1 PPPPPPAIRGIISG
15 ALLAVLTL
23 TAAPPAE
30 AQTVRTYTFT
40 ATNDAG
46 DRDPVA
52 PGLQVDEGDTVTLT
66 LTVSGVTSGEAG
78 WSSTPFSG
86 TATAGDDYQVGI
98 GSGHGA
104 FRASAVVAGDR
115 DLFQAV
121 TYSITNDTMPEPD
134 ETIIAPVPVVT
145 GSLNPDTYTT
155 TSTDI
160 TITIRQ
166 NDGYV
171 DPNAPVADNPA
182 ARAARLEAPAAALA
196 RSVGQLAVDAIT
208 QRVDGAG
215 RLGLWGSGGYVSA
228 EGEHDGVD
236 YDGDTSAFH
245 LGMDTTWRD
254 GLIGIAAAN
263 SAGDLD
269 FTANGM
275 TSTLETNVTSIHPYL
290 ARRLNNAQLW
300 TTVGYGSG
308 EAELKEPG
316 GANITT
322 DLTVL
327 TAAFN
332 IAHAPGDMLSAQ
344 VGALYSRA
352 ALDEVAGPPGLSK
365 VTVHTMRINAAG
377 EVGWRHDNWRP
388 FLTVNLRHDA
398 GDGDVGSAGDLGG
411 GVEWQTPTAILRLS
425 GATHFAGDGAEE
437 DRLTFTARQNAGRLN
452 LGINLGVANGMDT
465 ANLLSGEWRF

>member
-1 PPPPPPAIRGIISG
+1 SANFTVSMSNASMAAVTVAYTVTGAVADSGSVAIPAGQTSG
-15 ALLAVLTL
+15 SIAITIPATAV
-23 TAAPPAE
+23 AE
-30 AQTVRTYTFT
+30 
-40 ATNDAG
+40 G
-46 DRDPVA
+46 E
-52 PGLQVDEGDTVTLT
+52 EGMLTVTLT
-66 LTVSGVTSGEAG
+66 GVTVASGG
-78 WSSTPFSG
+78 G
-86 TATAGDDYQVGI
+86 TAMLGAATSATVTVTSDD
-98 GSGHGA
+98 A
-104 FRASAVVAGDR
+104 
-115 DLFQAV
+115 
-121 TYSITNDTMPEPD
+121 D
-134 ETIIAPVPVVT
+134 E
-145 GSLNPDTYTT
+145 
-155 TSTDI
+155 
-160 TITIRQ
+160 
-166 NDGYV
+166 
-171 DPNAPVADNPA
+171 
-182 ARAARLEAPAAALA
+182 RAARLEAPLAAAA
-196 RSVGQLAVDAIT
+196 RGIGQLAANAVA
-208 QRVDGAG
+208 RRANFAG
-215 RLGLWGSGGYVSA
+215 QNFNAETLAAAYLAGGHKAPAELLRQSGFSLAHGDSGLNIWGGGDYIAA
-228 EGEHDGVD
+228 EGDHNGIT
-236 YDGDTSAFH
+236 YDGDTTAFH

-269 FTANGM
+269 FTANGV

-300 TTVGYGSG
+300 TTIGYGSG
-308 EAELKEPG
+308 EAELKEP

-332 IAHAPGDMLSAQ
+332 IAHAPGDMLRAQ

-365 VTVHTMRINAAG
+365 VTVHTLRINAAG
-377 EVGWRHDNWRP
+377 EVGWSHDNWRP
-388 FLTVNLRHDA
+388 FVTVSLRHDA

-452 LGINLGVANGMDT
+452 LGLNLTADNGLNT

>member
-1 PPPPPPAIRGIISG
+1 M
-15 ALLAVLTL
+15 
-23 TAAPPAE
+23 
-30 AQTVRTYTFT
+30 
-40 ATNDAG
+40 
-46 DRDPVA
+46 
-52 PGLQVDEGDTVTLT
+52 DEGDSITFTLSFNSGGRLAEFGPIPLSGTVT
-66 LTVSGVTSGEAG
+66 A
-78 WSSTPFSG
+78 
-86 TATAGDDYQVGI
+86 DDYTCGTPTSCGLLLRQ
-98 GSGHGA
+98 
-104 FRASAVVAGDR
+104 GDTSNR
-115 DLFQAV
+115 DSLQLI
-121 TYSITNDTMPEPD
+121 YSITDDATAEPD
-134 ETIIAPVPVVT
+134 ETFTLAVPQATPII
-145 GSLNPDTYTT
+145 GSGTYTT

-160 TITIRQ
+160 TVTIRA

-171 DPNAPVADNPA
+171 APIAPGPAVDNPVA
-182 ARAARLEAPAAALA
+182 RAERLEAPVAAVARGVGLLAMDAVTTRA
-196 RSVGQLAVDAIT
+196 RSVATTNQFHLGQGATAEELLRRSSFNLAGG
-208 QRVDGAG
+208 GAG
-215 RLGLWGSGGYVSA
+215 DSGLNIWGGGDYIAA
-228 EGEHDGVD
+228 EGDHNGIT
-236 YDGDTSAFH
+236 YDGDTTAFH

-290 ARRLNNAQLW
+290 ARRLNNSQLW
-300 TTVGYGSG
+300 TTIGYGSG

-332 IAHAPGDMLSAQ
+332 IAHAHNDTLSAQ

-352 ALDEVAGPPGLSK
+352 TMDEVAGPPGLSK

-388 FLTVNLRHDA
+388 FVTVSLRHDA

-452 LGINLGVANGMDT
+452 LGLNLGVANGMDT
-465 ANLLSGEWRF
+465 ANLLSGELRF